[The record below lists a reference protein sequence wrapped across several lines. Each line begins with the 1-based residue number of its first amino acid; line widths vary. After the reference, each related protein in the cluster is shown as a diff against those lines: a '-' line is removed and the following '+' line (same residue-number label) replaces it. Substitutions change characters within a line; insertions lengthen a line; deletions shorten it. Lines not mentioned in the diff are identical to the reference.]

1 MSQMTFLKT
10 FRMTLVSVIFGQ
22 FGSCF
27 GPFDIAG

>member
-1 MSQMTFLKT
+1 MTPLKT
-10 FRMTLVSVIFGQ
+10 IGTTLVSAVFRQ